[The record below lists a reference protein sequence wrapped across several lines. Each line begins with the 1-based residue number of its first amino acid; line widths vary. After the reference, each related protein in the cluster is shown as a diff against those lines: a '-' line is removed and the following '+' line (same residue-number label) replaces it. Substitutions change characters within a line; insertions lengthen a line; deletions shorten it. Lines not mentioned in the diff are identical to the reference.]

1 MIYISFFKNGKFV
14 AGNCQP
20 KADPP
25 WAEKLQNSML
35 IIRLLRVGKK
45 HKPYF
50 RLVLIE
56 KGKRPGKYKENLGF
70 YTPGAGDKKL
80 QNIEAEK
87 IKYWISKGAQMT
99 PTVNNLLVGAKVIEG
114 EKIAIKISKGKKS
127 APVGGS
133 AEGGKGEVKSEEAKK
148 TEPAAAKAEEP
159 KIETPAA

>member
-1 MIYISFFKNGKFV
+1 
-14 AGNCQP
+14 
-20 KADPP
+20 
-25 WAEKLQNSML
+25 ML

-50 RLVLIE
+50 RLVLIQ

-114 EKIAIKISKGKKS
+114 EKIAIKIHKKKGEAKPEEAKKAEIA
-127 APVGGS
+127 APKT
-133 AEGGKGEVKSEEAKK
+133 EEVKSEE
-148 TEPAAAKAEEP
+148 PVKAEEP
-159 KIETPAA
+159 KTEAPKVETPVA

>member
-1 MIYISFFKNGKFV
+1 
-14 AGNCQP
+14 
-20 KADPP
+20 
-25 WAEKLQNSML
+25 ML

-80 QNIEAEK
+80 QNIETDK

-114 EKIAIKISKGKKS
+114 EKIAIKIHKK
-127 APVGGS
+127 
-133 AEGGKGEVKSEEAKK
+133 KGEVKSEAASTGSGQEVKK
-148 TEPAAAKAEEP
+148 AEPAVTQAEEPKAEEP
-159 KIETPAA
+159 KIEALVEEKPAV

>member
-1 MIYISFFKNGKFV
+1 
-14 AGNCQP
+14 
-20 KADPP
+20 
-25 WAEKLQNSML
+25 ML

-114 EKIAIKISKGKKS
+114 EKIAIKIHKKKGVAK
-127 APVGGS
+127 P
-133 AEGGKGEVKSEEAKK
+133 EEAKK
-148 TEPAAAKAEEP
+148 EGTPAKAEEP
-159 KIETPAA
+159 KKEEPKADAPKAEVPAETKPVA

>member
-1 MIYISFFKNGKFV
+1 
-14 AGNCQP
+14 
-20 KADPP
+20 
-25 WAEKLQNSML
+25 ML

-70 YTPGAGDKKL
+70 YTPGASDKKL
-80 QNIEAEK
+80 QNIETEK

-114 EKIAIKISKGKKS
+114 EKIAIKIHKKKGVAKPEDSKKQ
-127 APVGGS
+127 
-133 AEGGKGEVKSEEAKK
+133 E
-148 TEPAAAKAEEP
+148 AAAPKAEAVKKEEP
-159 KIETPAA
+159 KVEEPKKEEPKAEAPKAETPAV